1 VNTKVIV
8 STPGGHSSVPPPHTS
23 IGILARLLVEIEANP
38 FKPHLDRGTPVYSTV
53 QCVAEHAKDFSA
65 QLRALVRTSVH
76 SDSALR
82 ELEAALINDPF
93 YVSLISTT
101 QAIDLVRG
109 GVKTNAL
116 PEEAWAVVNHR
127 IATQSSVAAVQE
139 RDTSLLKDLAK
150 EFNLTYT
157 AFGSTISTE
166 DGPSVGTLNLTDAR
180 GTPLEPAPI
189 TPTGEDSAPWQL
201 LSRTIKATY
210 NAHRGLEGEDAII
223 VSPGTL
229 AGNTDTRHYWKLTR
243 HIVRYN
249 HHYAGNNLAS
259 RNNVHTV
266 NEHLKV
272 DNFVEMIRY
281 FSTLLLNADES
292 RTM

>member
-1 VNTKVIV
+1 L
-8 STPGGHSSVPPPHTS
+8 
-23 IGILARLLVEIEANP
+23 IG
-38 FKPHLDRGTPVYSTV
+38 
-53 QCVAEHAKDFSA
+53 
-65 QLRALVRTSVH
+65 
-76 SDSALR
+76 
-82 ELEAALINDPF
+82 
-93 YVSLISTT
+93 TT

-116 PEEAWAVVNHR
+116 PEEAWAVVNYR
-127 IATQSSVAAVQE
+127 IATQRSVFCKHSWIRILIYPALTCGFGISSVAAVQR

-201 LSRTIKATY
+201 LSGTIKATY

-229 AGNTDTRHYWKLTR
+229 TGNTGGWSCL
-243 HIVRYN
+243 V
-249 HHYAGNNLAS
+249 S
-259 RNNVHTV
+259 C
-266 NEHLKV
+266 
-272 DNFVEMIRY
+272 
-281 FSTLLLNADES
+281 
-292 RTM
+292 